1 METTLEV
8 TFDSLRGTSLFT
20 WPEVP
25 LDVLFQLFGAT
36 YLTNNVLVARLEMS
50 LEALFITE
58 VLKTA

>member
-20 WPEVP
+20 CPEVP

-36 YLTNNVLVARLEMS
+36 YLTNNVLVVRLEMS
-50 LEALFITE
+50 LEALFIIE
-58 VLKTA
+58 VLKTT